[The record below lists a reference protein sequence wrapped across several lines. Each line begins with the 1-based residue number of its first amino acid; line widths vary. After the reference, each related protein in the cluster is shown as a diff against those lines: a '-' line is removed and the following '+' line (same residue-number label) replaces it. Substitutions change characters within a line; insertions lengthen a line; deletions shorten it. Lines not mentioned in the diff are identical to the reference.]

1 MVKMRDRRVRRRLGL
16 SRRAR
21 RRLIDVGL
29 VLLSVVFVTTGAA
42 FIDANYRSALPPI
55 VLGIWLGA
63 PIAFTRH
70 RPLLTWATLLMAMAV
85 YPFAVSSVML
95 QDVPG
100 VIDQEIAPLSW
111 PPTVLIGYSL
121 VQYSVAVGHRRLV
134 AVATWLCALGVGTLS
149 VHLKELGAGT
159 PDIPLLVTLGL
170 VALVA
175 GDNVRGRR
183 ETRARLQAEE
193 QRSEV
198 LRTKRALLEERAR
211 IARELHDI
219 VAHHMSVIAVQAST
233 AAYRVP
239 GLRPEAETEFDSI
252 ADTARASMTE
262 LRRLLAVLRSED
274 EEGALSPQPGLGDID
289 ELVRS
294 TRSAGTE
301 VALKRVDVPERTS
314 DAVSLTAYRI
324 LQEALSNVI
333 RHAPRATAR
342 VELRGESDALVLDIV
357 NDIANDIANDM
368 ANDMANDVPDGSPEV
383 LTSGARHGILGMR
396 ERAELVGG
404 QLRAAG
410 PEGGG
415 FRVTAV
421 LPLHASASSSARAG
435 EPEPGGPGGTADR

>member
-1 MVKMRDRRVRRRLGL
+1 M
-16 SRRAR
+16 
-21 RRLIDVGL
+21 
-29 VLLSVVFVTTGAA
+29 FVTTGAA
-42 FIDANYRSALPPI
+42 FIDANYRALPPI

-70 RPLLTWATLLMAMAV
+70 RPLLNWATLLMAMAV

-134 AVATWLCALGVGTLS
+134 AVATWLCALAVGTLS
-149 VHLKELGAGT
+149 VHLKEFGAGT

-274 EEGALSPQPGLGDID
+274 EGLRSGQVAVAAGVNRQTLRYYERRGLILEPDRTLGGHRMYPPETVQLLRVIKAAQRLGFTLDEVADLLAVGAPRHGRRGTDSGLLSRAEGKLAEVEAKIAGLGIIRDTLQAAIA
-289 ELVRS
+289 
-294 TRSAGTE
+294 AGCDDLMACAQTPCCPLPFSDLASDGRTGS
-301 VALKRVDVPERTS
+301 ALK
-314 DAVSLTAYRI
+314 
-324 LQEALSNVI
+324 
-333 RHAPRATAR
+333 
-342 VELRGESDALVLDIV
+342 
-357 NDIANDIANDM
+357 
-368 ANDMANDVPDGSPEV
+368 
-383 LTSGARHGILGMR
+383 
-396 ERAELVGG
+396 
-404 QLRAAG
+404 
-410 PEGGG
+410 
-415 FRVTAV
+415 
-421 LPLHASASSSARAG
+421 LHATAG
-435 EPEPGGPGGTADR
+435 EPAGH